1 MLSLSNLLFCSAE
14 IFQWEEC
21 IFTCPKLNKA
31 LIPPSNSLDELEYF
45 RQLSIEYLNFP
56 DSPYGAIW
64 MSVTDAAEEGV
75 WRDHYTGLEASQNVL
90 EKEIGGLQENTDNN
104 CGIFAGIS

>member
-1 MLSLSNLLFCSAE
+1 MYNLLVCSAE

-31 LIPPSNSLDELEYF
+31 LIPPSNSLEELEHF
-45 RQLSIEYLNFP
+45 RQLSNKFMNFP

-64 MSVTDAAEEGV
+64 MSLTDAVEEGV
-75 WRDHYTGLEASQNVL
+75 WRDHYTGLEASKNVL
-90 EKEIGGLQENTDNN
+90 ETEVGGLKNTPHN
-104 CGIFAGIS
+104 CGFIS

>member
-1 MLSLSNLLFCSAE
+1 M
-14 IFQWEEC
+14 
-21 IFTCPKLNKA
+21 
-31 LIPPSNSLDELEYF
+31 
-45 RQLSIEYLNFP
+45 
-56 DSPYGAIW
+56 
-64 MSVTDAAEEGV
+64 TDAAEEGV